1 MNYKK
6 SNTYNMIRI
15 NFVGHYTDYT
25 SDDIDDIDLFARS
38 LEMFLNNKDGDV
50 FTISDRLGN
59 KTMINK
65 KNICSVEFTAN
76 RDIN

>member
-6 SNTYNMIRI
+6 SNTYRVIRI

-25 SDDIDDIDLFARS
+25 TDDIDDIDLFAGS
-38 LEMFLNNKDGDV
+38 LEMFINNKDGDV
-50 FTISDRLGN
+50 FTFSDRLGN
-59 KTMINK
+59 KTIINK
-65 KNICSVEFTAN
+65 KNICSVEFTPN

>member
-50 FTISDRLGN
+50 FIFSDRLGN

-65 KNICSVEFTAN
+65 NNICSFEFIAN
-76 RDIN
+76 SDVN

>member
-15 NFVGHYTDYT
+15 NFVGHYTNYT

-50 FTISDRLGN
+50 FIFSDRLGN

-65 KNICSVEFTAN
+65 NNICSFEFIAN
-76 RDIN
+76 SDVN

>member
-1 MNYKK
+1 
-6 SNTYNMIRI
+6 MIRI

-25 SDDIDDIDLFARS
+25 SDDIDNIDLFAVS
-38 LEMFLNNKDGDV
+38 LEMFINSKDGDV

-59 KTMINK
+59 KTIINK

>member
-15 NFVGHYTDYT
+15 NFVGHYADYT

-65 KNICSVEFTAN
+65 ENICSVEFAAN
-76 RDIN
+76 SDVN

>member
-1 MNYKK
+1 
-6 SNTYNMIRI
+6 MIRI

-25 SDDIDDIDLFARS
+25 SDDIDNIDLFAVS
-38 LEMFLNNKDGDV
+38 LEMFINNKDGDV

-59 KTMINK
+59 KTIINK

>member
-6 SNTYNMIRI
+6 SNTYRMIRI

-25 SDDIDDIDLFARS
+25 SDDIDDIDLFAGS
-38 LEMFLNNKDGDV
+38 LEMFLDNKDGDV
-50 FTISDRLGN
+50 FIFSDRLGN

-65 KNICSVEFTAN
+65 NNICSFEFIAN
-76 RDIN
+76 SDVN

>member
-65 KNICSVEFTAN
+65 ENICSVEFTAN
-76 RDIN
+76 SDVS

>member
-1 MNYKK
+1 
-6 SNTYNMIRI
+6 MIRI
-15 NFVGHYTDYT
+15 NFVGHYTNYT

-50 FTISDRLGN
+50 FIFSDRLGN

-65 KNICSVEFTAN
+65 NNICSFEFIAN
-76 RDIN
+76 SDVN

>member
-6 SNTYNMIRI
+6 FNTYNMIRI

-76 RDIN
+76 SDVN